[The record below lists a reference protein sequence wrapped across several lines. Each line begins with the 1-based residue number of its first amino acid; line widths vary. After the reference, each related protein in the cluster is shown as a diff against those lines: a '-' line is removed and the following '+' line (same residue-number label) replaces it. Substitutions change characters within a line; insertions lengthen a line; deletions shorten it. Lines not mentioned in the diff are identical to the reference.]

1 MRNSPYHPDQW
12 STLIPSIGKLISEI
26 ERVPIISV
34 GITPYTRVIPAF
46 FLKNYSVY
54 VTRRS
59 SDVDIMEQQ
68 VRMHVLEDRDP
79 KLAARVHGT
88 GYLLGSYAFQNFLK
102 SRRGPVRL
110 MINTAPEKSIDEL
123 RKLGYECLGNLPATT
138 SGVAFKGDFRQLVR
152 DRGLPSVPSKVY
164 SRSDFLSL
172 PFETL
177 WSEHDGAF
185 VVQRAD
191 KEVGGNEGTF
201 FVHTKEQFE
210 RSVEALGRDES
221 FASVLV
227 TPYIAGPSVS
237 MLGCVM
243 SEGVLSGPLQLQLID
258 VPESLHGVE
267 GDGMFFGNDLGFAPW
282 GTEIEHQAQDVVES
296 IGAYMRDQGYRGIF
310 GIDFL
315 YDEARGNIYPNEC
328 NPRFTGSVTLY
339 SLMLLESG
347 VPPLEFFHLLAH
359 LGIPAD
365 FDFDAVNAAL
375 KKRIPYSHIAF
386 SPKGIQSM
394 EMPFLTGVYSFDP
407 TGPSL
412 AYKGPGMSL
421 ADIKHGN
428 EFLLIDTVPKMGA
441 AIEQS
446 AVRLFK
452 FIFPRS
458 IARSSYEIDA
468 SAGLLL
474 ERFSRSLIA
483 ASEKAHKESA

>member
-1 MRNSPYHPDQW
+1 MRNSPYNPSQW
-12 STLIPSIGKLISEI
+12 SELIPRIDALIAEI
-26 ERVPIISV
+26 ERVPIISI
-34 GITPYTRVIPAF
+34 GITPYTRVIPAL

-59 SDVDIMEQQ
+59 SDVDVMEHL

-88 GYLLGSYAFQNFLK
+88 GYLLGSYAFRNFLK

-110 MINTAPEKSIDEL
+110 MINTAPEKSIAEL
-123 RKLGYECLGNLPATT
+123 RELGYECIGNLPAAAQ
-138 SGVAFKGDFRQLVR
+138 GVAYKGDFRRLVR
-152 DRGLPSVPSKVY
+152 ERELPSVPSKEY
-164 SRSDFLSL
+164 TRADFLSL
-172 PFETL
+172 SFDTL
-177 WSEHDGAF
+177 WNENEGSF

-201 FVHTKEQFE
+201 FVHTKEQFN
-210 RSVEALGRDES
+210 RSVEALERDDS
-221 FASVLV
+221 FSSVLV
-227 TPYIAGPSVS
+227 TPYIDGPSVS

-243 SEGVLSGPLQLQLID
+243 AEGILSGPLQLQLID
-258 VPESLHGVE
+258 VPESLHGVG

-282 GTEIEHQAQDVVES
+282 GADIEQQAQQIVES
-296 IGAYMRDQGYRGIF
+296 IGAHMREQGYRGIF

-315 YDEARGNIYPNEC
+315 YDEKRGKIYPNEC

-339 SLMLLESG
+339 SLMLLESR

-365 FDFDAVNAAL
+365 FDFNTVNAAL
-375 KKRIPYSHIAF
+375 KKRIPCSHVAF
-386 SPKGIQSM
+386 SPKGILSM
-394 EMPFLTGVYSFDP
+394 EMPLLAGVYSYDAS
-407 TGPSL
+407 GPSL
-412 AYKGPGMSL
+412 AYKGPGISL
-421 ADIKHGN
+421 ADIKNEN
-428 EFLLIDTVPKMGA
+428 EFLIIDTVPKMGA

-458 IARSSYEIDA
+458 IALSSYKIDA
-468 SAGLLL
+468 TAGFLL
-474 ERFSRSLIA
+474 ERFSRALIS
-483 ASEKAHKESA
+483 ASEKATPKSD